1 MTEENDT
8 RRTRRAFFGDVLRLG
23 AGAVVTGALL
33 PQLARAMKDE
43 KVVATI
49 KLAERKELAAVGG
62 FILLKDTPGGDILI
76 VRTGKDS
83 YEALNPICPHK
94 ECTVKVK
101 SAELIQCPCHKSA
114 YAIDGTYKSGPA
126 KKSLS
131 KFPFTIKDGTLSV
144 MSEG

>member
-1 MTEENDT
+1 MTEENT
-8 RRTRRAFFGDVLRLG
+8 TPRSRRAFFGDVLRIG

-49 KLAERKELAAVGG
+49 KLAERKELADVGG
-62 FILLKDTPGGDILI
+62 FVLLKDTPGGDILI
-76 VRTGKDS
+76 VRTGKET
-83 YEALNPICPHK
+83 YQALSPICPHK

-101 SAELIQCPCHKSA
+101 SADLIQCPCHKSA
-114 YAIDGTYKSGPA
+114 YALDGTYQSGPS
-126 KKSLS
+126 KKSLA

-144 MSEG
+144 LSE